1 MPQDSITLRISHVA
15 LFHLR
20 LAAAQWAEV
29 NSDHPM
35 VDHVLASV
43 QEARVAEDHMYDDIA
58 LEVAR
63 EVTRQ

>member
-1 MPQDSITLRISHVA
+1 MSQNSISLRISHVA
-15 LFHLR
+15 LCHLR

-35 VDHVLASV
+35 VEHVLASI

-58 LEVAR
+58 LEVSQA
-63 EVTRQ
+63 VTRQ